1 MRFIHIA
8 DVHLGAQ
15 PDAGPLYS
23 ENRGRELWD
32 TFEYVLGVCEDER
45 TDLLLIAGDLF
56 HRQPLLRELKEVDY
70 LFSRLSHTKVVLIA
84 GNHDYIRRDS
94 YYRTFE
100 WSGNVYPL
108 FGNVMEY
115 ADFPE
120 LGTAVYGFS
129 YHSREIREPRYDR
142 AVPSGAEPIE
152 ILLAHGGDQ
161 KHIPIDMKSLSAS
174 GFCYIALGHIHKPQ
188 ALQKDRIIYAGALEP
203 VDRNDT
209 GLHGYI
215 TGEILEAGVKT
226 QWIPC
231 AGREYIHVELEV
243 RETDTEGSIREK
255 VRRCI
260 NEKGKK
266 NIYKITLYGKR
277 DVNVS
282 LDAKRIAGE
291 GNILEAVDETRPA
304 YDIAQLWEENRDNIL
319 GRYISRFAGCKED
332 SLEYEA
338 LCEGIDAIL
347 AGRE

>member
-1 MRFIHIA
+1 MTVSVTDAFFVRGRDHEIHIC
-8 DVHLGAQ
+8 D
-15 PDAGPLYS
+15 
-23 ENRGRELWD
+23 GR
-32 TFEYVLGVCEDER
+32 
-45 TDLLLIAGDLF
+45 
-56 HRQPLLRELKEVDY
+56 
-70 LFSRLSHTKVVLIA
+70 SRL
-84 GNHDYIRRDS
+84 R
-94 YYRTFE
+94 
-100 WSGNVYPL
+100 
-108 FGNVMEY
+108 
-115 ADFPE
+115 
-120 LGTAVYGFS
+120 
-129 YHSREIREPRYDR
+129 
-142 AVPSGAEPIE
+142 
-152 ILLAHGGDQ
+152 
-161 KHIPIDMKSLSAS
+161 
-174 GFCYIALGHIHKPQ
+174 LGHIHKPQ

-243 RETDTEGSIREK
+243 KETDTEGSIREK